1 MNKIEVGKKY
11 RVTRS
16 ARENGNVIE
25 IVGIKNGDA
34 HYKTLAGVNESQD
47 FFGLNSDFCK
57 GLIPYDEDENAKF
70 KVGDRV
76 RAVKEYGGNKSIVGK
91 VGTIKHITGDT
102 PYKRYAV
109 EFDET
114 IRIGH
119 TCNKKGKSGHCWWCD
134 GNVIELEHENNKI
147 IITADGKTTT
157 AKMYDGK
164 KLVKS
169 AKADCHPDDEFD
181 FEKGTGIAISR
192 LLDWDFVPDEDTLDE
207 EHFYNGKVVCVKN
220 ENLESYFT
228 VGKIY
233 DVVDGLLK
241 ADVKDRQLDNI
252 RSIDY
257 LNSVFSGNRLKFL
270 EIVE

>member
-25 IVGIKNGDA
+25 I
-34 HYKTLAGVNESQD
+34 YKMTKDSAYYDTLVGVNKSQH

-76 RAVKEYGGNKSIVGK
+76 RAVKEYGENKSIVGK

-114 IRIGH
+114 IRNGH
-119 TCNKKGKSGHCWWCD
+119 ACNKKGKSGHCWWCD

-157 AKMYDGK
+157 AKMYSGK
-164 KLVKS
+164 TLVKS

-181 FEKGTGIAISR
+181 FNIGATIALERLTGYVLGQLES
-192 LLDWDFVPDEDTLDE
+192 TLEE

>member
-16 ARENGNVIE
+16 ARENGNVIK
-25 IVGIKNGDA
+25 I
-34 HYKTLAGVNESQD
+34 YKMTKDSAYYETLVGVNGSQS

-57 GLIPYDEDENAKF
+57 GLIPYDEDENTKF
-70 KVGDRV
+70 KVGERYKV
-76 RAVKEYGGNKSIVGK
+76 TENCFFVKIPTFSN
-91 VGTIKHITGDT
+91 
-102 PYKRYAV
+102 
-109 EFDET
+109 DE
-114 IRIGH
+114 I
-119 TCNKKGKSGHCWWCD
+119 
-134 GNVIELEHENNKI
+134 GNVIEIENIENDTVYYKTVKGSKFSRGFMSGSRFAYGLVPVHNNKI

-169 AKADCHPDDEFD
+169 AKADCHPDDEFV
-181 FEKGTGIAISR
+181 FIIGASIALERLTGQLESN
-192 LLDWDFVPDEDTLDE
+192 LEVE

-220 ENLESYFT
+220 KDLESYFT

-241 ADVKDRQLDNI
+241 ADMKDRQLDNI
-252 RSIDY
+252 RSIKD
-257 LNSVFSGNRLKFL
+257 LNSFFLDNKLEFL

>member
-11 RVTRS
+11 RVTHKGI
-16 ARENGNVIE
+16 ANGDVIKITK
-25 IVGIKNGDA
+25 IVGFGAYYETAAVVDA
-34 HYKTLAGVNESQD
+34 SYRGMFKLT
-47 FFGLNSDFCK
+47 SDFAK
-57 GLIPYDEDENAKF
+57 SLIPYDEDENTKF

-76 RAVKEYGGNKSIVGK
+76 KAIRSVDGSTYIKGKIGTVKHFKKAAIETWYG
-91 VGTIKHITGDT
+91 
-102 PYKRYAV
+102 V
-109 EFDET
+109 EFDEY
-114 IRIGH
+114 IHGH
-119 TCNKKGKSGHCWWCD
+119 DLHGKCEYGRGWECNESSLVPVC
-134 GNVIELEHENNKI
+134 NNNKI
-147 IITADGKTTT
+147 VITTDGKTTT

-181 FEKGTGIAISR
+181 FNIGATIALERLTGQLESN
-192 LLDWDFVPDEDTLDE
+192 LEVE

-241 ADVKDRQLDNI
+241 TDVKDRQLDNI

-257 LNSVFSGNRLKFL
+257 LNSINRLKFL